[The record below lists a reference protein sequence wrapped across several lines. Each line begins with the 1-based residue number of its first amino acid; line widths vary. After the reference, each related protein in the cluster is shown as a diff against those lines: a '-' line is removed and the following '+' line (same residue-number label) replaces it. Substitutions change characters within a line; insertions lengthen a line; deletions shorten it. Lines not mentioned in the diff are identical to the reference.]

1 VTVQDEGFH
10 EIQLNGKQV
19 VFLFMAATVVS
30 VVIFL
35 CGVLVGRGVRVDRPA
50 LTDLGPVTAQA
61 ETSPPATA
69 SAASAAPAATPSGSD
84 PRSAAPPPDTDDL
97 SYFNRLETKTQP
109 RENLKAAVEKRL
121 AKVDGAETV
130 PLSAIIPAEKAPA
143 EKTAKPAPEKTDARA
158 EKPKL
163 EKPKAEPA
171 RPELTVKTV
180 AEKPAPPP
188 APVPAPTP
196 VASAPADEPAGS
208 GFAVQI
214 AALNVRGEAEAI
226 AKRLSSKGYSAYVL
240 VPSNGTPSVFRV
252 RIGKFPT
259 RHEAEAVAAKLKK
272 EEQFN
277 PWVTR

>member
-35 CGVLVGRGVRVDRPA
+35 CGVLVGRGVRVERPA
-50 LTDLGPVTAQA
+50 MADLGPVSAQA
-61 ETSPPATA
+61 ETTPTPSPQPAPPA
-69 SAASAAPAATPSGSD
+69 AAPAGSD

-97 SYFNRLETKTQP
+97 SYFNRLETKTPP
-109 RENLKAAVEKRL
+109 RENLKSAVEKRVAQSNPVEL
-121 AKVDGAETV
+121 APVAAK
-130 PLSAIIPAEKAPA
+130 PIPDKAPA
-143 EKTAKPAPEKTDARA
+143 DKATREKPAVPPERTT
-158 EKPKL
+158 P
-163 EKPKAEPA
+163 PPA
-171 RPELTVKTV
+171 RPI
-180 AEKPAPPP
+180 APPKEP
-188 APVPAPTP
+188 PRAVPAPA
-196 VASAPADEPAGS
+196 VASPTPAAAPDEPAGS

-226 AKRLSSKGYSAYVL
+226 AKRLNSKGYMAYVL
-240 VPSNGTPSVFRV
+240 VPSDGTPSVFRV

-259 RHEAEAVAAKLKK
+259 RHEAETIAAKLKK

>member
-1 VTVQDEGFH
+1 MTVQDEGFH

-35 CGVLVGRGVRVDRPA
+35 CGVLVGRGVRVERPA
-50 LTDLGPVTAQA
+50 MADLGPVSAQA
-61 ETSPPATA
+61 ETTPPPSPQP
-69 SAASAAPAATPSGSD
+69 APAAAATAGSD

-97 SYFNRLETKTQP
+97 SYFNRLETKTPP
-109 RENLKAAVEKRL
+109 RENLKSAVEKRVAHNNPVEL
-121 AKVDGAETV
+121 APVAAK
-130 PLSAIIPAEKAPA
+130 PIPEKAPV
-143 EKTAKPAPEKTDARA
+143 EKATREKAPKEKAAVPPERATPPPAKPAVPPT
-158 EKPKL
+158 
-163 EKPKAEPA
+163 EPQ
-171 RPELTVKTV
+171 PV
-180 AEKPAPPP
+180 APAPAVASLPP
-188 APVPAPTP
+188 AAAP
-196 VASAPADEPAGS
+196 DEPAGS

-226 AKRLSSKGYSAYVL
+226 AKRLNSKGYMAYVL
-240 VPSNGTPSVFRV
+240 VPSDGTPSVFRV

-259 RHEAEAVAAKLKK
+259 RHEAETIAAKLKK